1 MNILYLHGLNGSLK
15 PKKRNILEAY
25 GTVFAPSIDYQN
37 NPNAILWL
45 YDSYKN
51 KNIDIV
57 IGSSMGG
64 FAGFHLSKLLQVPA
78 LLFNPALAKRS
89 VPQHIIETPKNNNT
103 SIDIVLG
110 AKDTVI
116 NPKDTLAFLGNT
128 LSQKQRY
135 KLTILPN
142 LEHRIPVAVF
152 EEAVDLSMKDY
163 LL

>member
-51 KNIDIV
+51 KDIDIV

-64 FAGFHLSKLLQVPA
+64 FAGCHLSKLLQVPA

-89 VPQHIIETPKNNNT
+89 VPQHVIETPKNNNT

-116 NPKDTLAFLGNT
+116 NPKDTLAFFRQHLIT
-128 LSQKQRY
+128 KAAL
-135 KLTILPN
+135 
-142 LEHRIPVAVF
+142 
-152 EEAVDLSMKDY
+152 
-163 LL
+163 